1 MLSWL
6 KSNPKITTPLPPPAE
21 VDGGVKPYVHRMMRD
36 WAPWGKVMDGT
47 GNASPIYW
55 TWIGDTRAR
64 ADFITMTDGDGNPM
78 RDTHGQVF
86 RRRLEPHEDPM
97 VVAMRW
103 ARAVRSAVRGPD
115 GMSGFQGPMNWPK
128 INIKTAAPV

>member
-6 KSNPKITTPLPPPAE
+6 KSEAKVTPPPPPQAE
-21 VDGGVKPYVHRMMRD
+21 PDGGVKPHVHGMMRD
-36 WAPWGKVMDGT
+36 WAPWGKVGDGT
-47 GNASPIYW
+47 GNASPVYW
-55 TWIGDTRAR
+55 QWFGDVKAK

-78 RDTHGQVF
+78 RNTHGEIFQ
-86 RRRLEPHEDPM
+86 RRLDPHEDPQ

-103 ARAVRSAVRGPD
+103 ARAVRSAVRGPE
-115 GMSGFQGPMNWPK
+115 GLSGFQGPMNWPR

>member
-6 KSNPKITTPLPPPAE
+6 KSDPKVSPPPPPQAE
-21 VDGGVKPYVHRMMRD
+21 PDGGVRPHVYSMNRD
-36 WAPWGKVMDGT
+36 WAPWGKVSDGT

-55 TWIGDTRAR
+55 TVVGNVKAR

-78 RDTHGQVF
+78 RNTHGEIF

-97 VVAMRW
+97 IVAMRW
-103 ARAVRSAVRGPD
+103 ARAVRSAVRGPE
-115 GMSGFQGPMNWPK
+115 GLSGFQGPMSWLR